1 MRRVPPGHHVFVAR
15 DPGGSTGD
23 ESSLGSLDALPPA
36 TLHGYA
42 EWDFSGVPDPVM
54 FRRFLDAA
62 NYWFGCSDDSSTGS
76 YDPTRECDPANTT
89 GATGAGDGEV
99 PPVLGTASRLAA
111 GPSAPAPSP
120 PMGADI
126 NAQLAQARELDA
138 KLAEEYQMVRLL
150 RASMAGEASARG
162 ERARELGIQAR
173 DRINADFNVNN
184 PETPPRASQ
193 KLIAPATLL
202 RAMPAPSTPE
212 ARNLH
217 REAQA
222 LIEQA
227 VIQQAE
233 SSASRIQQQGD
244 AQDDGG
250 VQGLEPSVH
259 AGRATERPANPGCT
273 PAKERLLDT
282 RGQAQDSDA
291 CNVINARQTSKAD
304 ARATAGYHPR
314 RGGRYD
320 SDEDRSPTP
329 EPPGTRVFSW
339 EIRVA
344 TFPQHFRQPTTIVKY
359 NGETDP
365 RVWLN
370 DYLLACQLGGATSD
384 EVIIRNLPLHLADS
398 AQTWLEHLPASQ
410 IHNWDD
416 LVRTFLGN
424 FQGTYVRPG
433 NSWDLR
439 SCTQRP
445 GESLRDFI
453 WRFSKRC
460 TELPSVAQSEIV
472 HAFLEGTTCWD
483 LVRELGRSP
492 PVDSNE
498 LFDIAT
504 SFASGE
510 EAVGAI
516 FDSKKGKRTDDT
528 PAEGS
533 KSKELHRKDK
543 RGKKGK
549 KPRREA
555 REQGRDADDGE
566 ALAVDP
572 AQRGPRSAP

>member
-1 MRRVPPGHHVFVAR
+1 MTAFNANVNTTMRRVPLGRHVFVAR
-15 DPGGSTGD
+15 DLGASAGD

-36 TLHGYA
+36 ILHGYA

-54 FRRFLDAA
+54 FRRFLDATD
-62 NYWFGCSDDSSTGS
+62 YWFGCSDDSSTGS
-76 YDPTRECDPANTT
+76 YDPARECCVVVANDPANAT
-89 GATGAGDGEV
+89 GAVGAGDGEV
-99 PPVLGTASRLAA
+99 TPAPGIAPRQAA
-111 GPSAPAPSP
+111 GPSTPA
-120 PMGADI
+120 GADAD
-126 NAQLAQARELDA
+126 AQLAQARELEA
-138 KLAEEYQMVRLL
+138 KLAEEYRTVRLL

-162 ERARELGIQAR
+162 ERVRELGRQAR
-173 DRINADFNVNN
+173 DRINADN
-184 PETPPRASQ
+184 PDAPPRASQ
-193 KLIAPATLL
+193 KLVAAATLL

-212 ARNLH
+212 VRNLQH
-217 REAQA
+217 EVQA

-227 VIQQAE
+227 AVQQAE
-233 SSASRIQQQGD
+233 SSALRIRQQGNARGD
-244 AQDDGG
+244 GAAQGG
-250 VQGLEPSVH
+250 EPSVH
-259 AGRATERPANPGCT
+259 AGEAAGRPANSGRAA
-273 PAKERLLDT
+273 AKERLLDT
-282 RGQAQDSDA
+282 RRALDGDA
-291 CNVINARQTSKAD
+291 RNVINARRTSRAD
-304 ARATAGYHPR
+304 ARAAVGYHPR

-329 EPPGTRVFSW
+329 EPLGTRVFSR
-339 EIRVA
+339 EIRAVA
-344 TFPQHFRQPTTIVKY
+344 FPQRFRQPSTIVKY

-370 DYLLACQLGGATSD
+370 DYRLACQLGGATSD
-384 EVIIRNLPLHLADS
+384 EVIIRNLPLHLGNS
-398 AQTWLEHLPASQ
+398 ARTWLEHLPASQ

-416 LVRTFLGN
+416 LVRTFVGN
-424 FQGTYVRPG
+424 FQGMYVRPG

-439 SCTQRP
+439 SCTQKP

-453 WRFSKRC
+453 RHFSKRC

-472 HAFLEGTTCWD
+472 HAFLEGTTCRD

-492 PVDSNE
+492 PADSNE

-516 FDSKKGKRTDDT
+516 FDGKKGKRSDGA

-533 KSKELHRKDK
+533 KSKEPHRKDK

-555 REQGRDADDGE
+555 REQGRDGD
-566 ALAVDP
+566 
-572 AQRGPRSAP
+572 